1 MTSCVFCDIVEG
13 IAPSRTIYRDDDVIG
28 FLDIRPVTRGHTL
41 LVPRRHS
48 SGLADLP
55 PHLGAGLMAAG
66 QRIAAA
72 MKSGAIA
79 ADGVNL
85 VINDGRAAFQ
95 TVFHTHL
102 HVVPR
107 HDGDKLSFAKGLVVR
122 RDPDPDET
130 AQILRAALAEPPRPG
145 EGPAGD
151 HTADDQAADDR
162 SAGDRS
168 AGDR

>member
-1 MTSCVFCDIVEG
+1 MASCVFCDIVEG
-13 IAPSRTIYRDDDVIG
+13 TATSRTIYRDDDVIG

-48 SGLADLP
+48 SGLADLQP
-55 PHLGAGLMAAG
+55 EIGGRLFAAG
-66 QRIAAA
+66 QRLAAA
-72 MKSGAIA
+72 MKVSALS

-85 VINDGRAAFQ
+85 VVNDGRAAFQ

-130 AQILRAALAEPPRPG
+130 ARILRAALEP
-145 EGPAGD
+145 D
-151 HTADDQAADDR
+151 HR
-162 SAGDRS
+162 
-168 AGDR
+168 

>member
-1 MTSCVFCDIVEG
+1 MGSCVFCDIVSG
-13 IAPSRTIYRDDDVIG
+13 AAPSRTVYTDDDVIA

-41 LVPRRHS
+41 VIPRAHS
-48 SGLADLP
+48 SGVADLAP
-55 PHLGAGLMAAG
+55 ELGGRLFAAG
-66 QRIAAA
+66 QRITAA
-72 MKSGAIA
+72 MKAGLIA

-107 HDGDKLSFAKGLVVR
+107 HDGDKLSLAKGLVVR

-130 AQILRAALAEPPRPG
+130 AAMI
-145 EGPAGD
+145 
-151 HTADDQAADDR
+151 R
-162 SAGDRS
+162 SALE
-168 AGDR
+168 AA

>member
-1 MTSCVFCDIVEG
+1 MSTCVFCGIIAGTASSRIVY
-13 IAPSRTIYRDDDVIG
+13 TDDDVVG

-41 LVPRRHS
+41 LVPRVHS
-48 SGLADLP
+48 AGLADLDP
-55 PHLGAGLMAAG
+55 ALGSSLFAAG
-66 QRIAAA
+66 QRVAAA
-72 MKSGAIA
+72 MKSSALA

-85 VINDGRAAFQ
+85 VVNDGRAAFQ

-130 AQILRAALAEPPRPG
+130 AGILRAALETEPR
-145 EGPAGD
+145 
-151 HTADDQAADDR
+151 
-162 SAGDRS
+162 
-168 AGDR
+168 

>member
-1 MTSCVFCDIVEG
+1 MASCVFCDIVDG
-13 IAPSRTIYRDDDVIG
+13 TGPARLVYSDDEVVA

-41 LVPRRHS
+41 VIPRTHS
-48 SGLADLP
+48 SGLADLDP
-55 PHLGAGLMAAG
+55 ERGAAMLAAG

-72 MKSGAIA
+72 MKAGGIS

-122 RDPDPDET
+122 RDPDPDAT
-130 AQILRAALAEPPRPG
+130 AAMIRTALAEAQ
-145 EGPAGD
+145 E
-151 HTADDQAADDR
+151 DR
-162 SAGDRS
+162 
-168 AGDR
+168 